1 MGRAGN
7 ERGIGKGGVG
17 AWKLERKHSH
27 PWTLVGSTKGDRAMS
42 HTGGWLRETE
52 QSTVGT
58 SAELVAGRS
67 ES

>member
-1 MGRAGN
+1 MEAGK
-7 ERGIGKGGVG
+7 ETLPSVD
-17 AWKLERKHSH
+17 S
-27 PWTLVGSTKGDRAMS
+27 LVGSTKGDRAVS

-52 QSTVGT
+52 QSTVRP